1 MLRKDDFGRHRWRLV
16 RLLALALSAA
26 PGLASAD
33 DDASRADALVVMQAV
48 IRVTTNAEYCNK
60 RVRANPQ
67 LMTDAL
73 AWNGRQRA
81 AIERVAAVIEKSGGL
96 SKQEK
101 DDSNATA
108 AAEWKTLDVG
118 KCDALRR
125 DIESGTLDLDKHP
138 DTAPALERLLDAA
151 P

>member
-1 MLRKDDFGRHRWRLV
+1 
-16 RLLALALSAA
+16 
-26 PGLASAD
+26 
-33 DDASRADALVVMQAV
+33 
-48 IRVTTNAEYCNK
+48 VTTNAEYCNK